1 MPVKTFYVCSF
12 GGCGSKMLCKALEKF
27 GNVVHIHCRNPPNEL
42 EYACNYY
49 EIFNSIKIPEN
60 ELANYYVIF
69 IYRNP
74 IKSILSRFDNPV
86 HLIHI
91 ESAWNIKIEDVINTS
106 SDLYEITEY
115 YNNYTRCNIK
125 RNYKMYCVKYE
136 DIFNKQDE
144 LSKTLNIGELNL
156 EKKETKREDM
166 MHKYYDGL
174 YKVYKD
180 LIEIMNNNDFI
191 IIN

>member
-1 MPVKTFYVCSF
+1 
-12 GGCGSKMLCKALEKF
+12 
-27 GNVVHIHCRNPPNEL
+27 
-42 EYACNYY
+42 
-49 EIFNSIKIPEN
+49 
-60 ELANYYVIF
+60 
-69 IYRNP
+69 
-74 IKSILSRFDNPV
+74 
-86 HLIHI
+86 
-91 ESAWNIKIEDVINTS
+91 
-106 SDLYEITEY
+106 
-115 YNNYTRCNIK
+115 
-125 RNYKMYCVKYE
+125 MYCVKYE